1 MRRNVP
7 SNGVRF
13 TCTSVTFMKTEMR
26 VRSPSTVTARTCPS
40 AGETMPGP
48 VGRSGSRK
56 KPAKNPQHPAPR
68 MSKRRRGTENGSA
81 RSPSA
86 NPPRIRR
93 TAPTSKGRP
102 APGANT
108 RLPGQDDLDVDAVRD
123 LDPHHLAQGALVGRE
138 VDEALVDAHLPV
150 VDRARAAAVGSLA
163 YRYFEALGREGDG
176 PGDLDPGLGGDL
188 PDLFADRVDLP
199 RVRTGE
205 GDTRLLHR

>member
-81 RSPSA
+81 RSASA
-86 NPPRIRR
+86 SPPRIRR
-93 TAPTSKGRP
+93 TAPTSRGRP

-108 RLPGQDDLDVDAVRD
+108 RLPGQDDLDVDAVGD
-123 LDPHHLAQGALVGRE
+123 LDPHHLTQRALVGRE
-138 VDEALVDAHLPV
+138 VDETLVDPHFPV
-150 VDRARAAAVGSLA
+150 VDRAGSAAVRSLPD
-163 YRYFEALGREGDG
+163 RHLQALGRERDRA
-176 PGDLDPGLGGDL
+176 GDLDAGLGGDL
-188 PDLFADRVDLP
+188 ADLFAN
-199 RVRTGE
+199 
-205 GDTRLLHR
+205 